1 MTFKSRRVEIKNTY
15 IELWFNNIKYNITI
29 GDIYNISNQ
38 HTVYTTTSETD
49 AMKRYIALS
58 NSFRDILG

>member
-15 IELWFNNIKYNITI
+15 IELWFNNINYNITI